1 MAKQKYMS
9 IKKAAEYLGASEY
22 TLRDWER
29 KGKINPV
36 RTLGNQ
42 RRYTKEMLDEILVN
56 TKKANT
62 KKVKGKLI
70 IGYCRVSS
78 SQQKKDLVR
87 QVKIVQTYCEKHG
100 QPFKIIKDID
110 SGLNYKRKGFLEL
123 VHLICTKRCSEVVI
137 NYQDRLVRFGFD
149 LIQAI
154 ANENQVKL
162 TVINQTEQND
172 LNHEL
177 VEDVLTVITFF
188 SAKLYGK
195 RSHKNAKIV
204 KESQELFSQDS

>member
-1 MAKQKYMS
+1 MS

-29 KGKINPV
+29 KGKIKPV

-42 RRYTKEMLDEILVN
+42 RRYTKEMLDEILFN

-78 SQQKKDLVR
+78 SQQKEDLVR
-87 QVKIVQTYCEKHG
+87 QAKIVQTYCEKHD
-100 QPFKIIKDID
+100 QPFKIIKDIG
-110 SGLNYKRKGFLEL
+110 SGLNYKRKGLLEL
-123 VHLICTKRCSEVVI
+123 IHLICIKRCSEVVI
-137 NYQDRLVRFGFD
+137 NHQDRLVRFGFD

-162 TVINQTEQND
+162 TVINQTEQNN

-177 VEDVLTVITFF
+177 VEDVLTVITVF

-195 RSHKNAKIV
+195 RSHQNAKII